1 MRTATNLVATQPSPF
16 NCVWI
21 PRGSIGT
28 LDGFTYAVCTLL
40 PDFPRIVSEEDSLRC
55 PLWQDPPYRAPDGRR
70 DED

>member
-28 LDGFTYAVCTLL
+28 LDGFTYAVCTRL
-40 PDFPRIVSEEDSLRC
+40 PDFARIVSEEDCLRC